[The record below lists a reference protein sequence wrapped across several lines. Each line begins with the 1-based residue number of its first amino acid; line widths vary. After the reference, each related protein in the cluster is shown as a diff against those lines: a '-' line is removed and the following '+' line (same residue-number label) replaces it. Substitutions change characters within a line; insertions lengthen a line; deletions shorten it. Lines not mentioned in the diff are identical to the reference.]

1 MVASEFVRESN
12 VKVFVGE
19 YLGKMIYQFI
29 KNFIAKTA
37 WGSETAS
44 LTQIYT
50 AVSPEIQ
57 EKNIKASYFHP
68 IARPVSN
75 LNALAT
81 SKNAEKLWESTQDLL
96 DSKLP
101 PF

>member
-37 WGSETAS
+37 WDSETAS

-68 IARPVSN
+68 IARPVSK

>member
-37 WGSETAS
+37 WDSETAS

-57 EKNIKASYFHP
+57 EKNIKAGYFHP
-68 IARPVSN
+68 IARSVSK
-75 LNALAT
+75 LNVLAT
-81 SKNAEKLWESTQDLL
+81 SENAAKLWKSTEDLL
-96 DSKLP
+96 NSKLSR
-101 PF
+101 F